1 MLGRPVAAAVCCAA
15 ALLLLP
21 SSAAQARPSGNAAAL
36 QLALQARGL
45 YDGTIDGIAGP
56 GTAAAV
62 RRLQARRGL
71 AVDGIA
77 GPATRRALGRRGRPT
92 WGSRPVRAG
101 MSGWDVA
108 VLQFLLNRQGFPSG
122 GIDGGFGP
130 RLDAALRRFQAFAGL
145 TADGVAGP
153 STRVALQR
161 APATSPLRFYRP
173 VAGPVGDRYGPRG
186 TRLHSGLD
194 FPEPYGARVG
204 AAGRGCV
211 ATVGWD
217 PAGYGN
223 YVVVQHR
230 LGVTTWYAHLSSI
243 AVRQGQCVTGGDLV
257 GRVGSTGGSTG
268 PHLHFEVRVRGATV
282 DPLGAFL

>member
-1 MLGRPVAAAVCCAA
+1 MLGRSVAVALCCAA

-21 SSAAQARPSGNAAAL
+21 STGLARPSGNAAAL

-56 GTAAAV
+56 GTTAAI

-71 AVDGIA
+71 VVDGIA
-77 GPATRRALGRRGRPT
+77 GPATRRALGRRGRPA
-92 WGSRPVRAG
+92 WGSRPLRTG
-101 MSGWDVA
+101 MAGWDVA

-130 RLDAALRRFQAFAGL
+130 RLDAAVRRFQAFAGL

-153 STRVALQR
+153 TTRAALHR
-161 APATSPLRFYRP
+161 APPASPLRFYRP
-173 VAGPVGDRYGPRG
+173 VAGPVGDPYGPRG
-186 TRLHSGLD
+186 NRLHSGLD
-194 FPEPYGARVG
+194 FPEPYGARVS

-211 ATVGWD
+211 STVGWD
-217 PAGYGN
+217 PTGYGN
-223 YVVVQHR
+223 YVVIQHR

-243 AVRQGQCVTGGDLV
+243 TVRQGECVVGGNLV

-268 PHLHFEVRVRGATV
+268 PHLHFEVRVRGAAV